1 MQYWNPTYAKTN
13 QHCRADD
20 CLASIWTA
28 VSAFSLVVPVAE
40 MFYIVFSHLWTCLW
54 QINDDDDDDLRR
66 VRKIWRKSMNHKW
79 RNQILK
85 KCRFLDTGTYSK
97 RPFNNHCYV
106 DVIVTSYSS
115 RTVLRHTEEVRSW
128 TVSAY
133 ACRPSLARCSGA
145 SKVQTRDDGV

>member
-54 QINDDDDDDLRR
+54 QINDDDDDDDLPQEFTDKATMWFRKRLRF
-66 VRKIWRKSMNHKW
+66 S
-79 RNQILK
+79 
-85 KCRFLDTGTYSK
+85 
-97 RPFNNHCYV
+97 
-106 DVIVTSYSS
+106 VT
-115 RTVLRHTEEVRSW
+115 
-128 TVSAY
+128 A
-133 ACRPSLARCSGA
+133 ASGHFEH
-145 SKVQTRDDGV
+145 SV